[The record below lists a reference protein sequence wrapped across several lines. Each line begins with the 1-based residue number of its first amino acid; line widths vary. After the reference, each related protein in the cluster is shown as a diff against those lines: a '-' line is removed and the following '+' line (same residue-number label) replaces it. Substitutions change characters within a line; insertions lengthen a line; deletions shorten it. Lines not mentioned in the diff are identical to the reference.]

1 MKQGIHPKYYEA
13 TVTCGCG
20 NTFKTGSTKPELR
33 VDVCSKCHPFFTGR
47 QRDVAAGGRIEK
59 FNKRYGKKEASPLQG
74 RAGYTSARPF
84 FVCGGKPPESALRT
98 GRAER
103 RPRASFPARCGAKTR
118 RAASLFPCFMIE

>member
-1 MKQGIHPKYYEA
+1 MKQDIHPKYYEA

-59 FNKRYGKKEASPLQG
+59 FNKRYGKKYASPLQA

-84 FVCGGKPPESALRT
+84 FVCGAKPPARALRT

-103 RPRASFPARCGAKTR
+103 RPRASFPALRGAKTR